1 MKKITLIIVCLL
13 LLNNLPGVSG
23 FAASNAHN
31 IIGKLEDSLYGFQYT
46 GESDAS
52 RLDRLEKSVYGSSF
66 SNKSQSQRIE
76 KLRKDL
82 SADLIGQEITP
93 VEDTFAE
100 PEDSIAYE
108 PPQKEASNITYPA
121 VDELEKEVFNK
132 TFGSQDITVRLSNL
146 EKRTFNKTYNDDL
159 NSRVE
164 RLKAQIAPES
174 LMVDRLADAAN
185 TFYDDDNYVV
195 PKGGTFHMNR
205 YEAPDRF
212 DYDAF
217 NSRSNAMF
225 EDYDYDYASRPPK
238 KASLSTVEK
247 KLMKQNF
254 SKDTM
259 ENRLARVESYM
270 FGTVFSQDDT
280 QTRLDRISSAYNAQK
295 SAGTYDSNKFARNMT
310 AGVQIGMLILMV
322 LACIL

>member
-1 MKKITLIIVCLL
+1 MKKITLLIALILL
-13 LLNNLPGVSG
+13 VNISGLSG
-23 FAASNAHN
+23 FAASSAQNVL
-31 IIGKLEDSLYGFQYT
+31 GKIENSLYGFQYT
-46 GESDAS
+46 GESDSA
-52 RLDRLEKSVYGSSF
+52 RLDRIEKSVYGTPFSS
-66 SNKSQSQRIE
+66 KSSAQRIE

-100 PEDSIAYE
+100 PDDVVAYD

-121 VDELEKEVFNK
+121 VDELEKEVFKK

-146 EKRTFNKTYNDDL
+146 EKKTFNKTYSYDL

-164 RLKAQIAPES
+164 RLKAQIAPAS
-174 LMVDRLADAAN
+174 LIDNRIADASDA
-185 TFYDDDNYVV
+185 FYDDDYVV

-205 YEAPDRF
+205 YESPDRF

-217 NSRSNAMF
+217 NARSNSMF
-225 EDYDYDYASRPPK
+225 EDYDYSSRPAK

-247 KLMKQNF
+247 KLMKQNY
-254 SKDTM
+254 SNDTM

-270 FGTVFSQDDT
+270 FGTVFSSDDT
-280 QTRLDRISSAYNAQK
+280 QTRIDRISSAYNAQK
-295 SAGTYDSNKFARNMT
+295 SSGKYDSNKFAQNMT
-310 AGVQIGMLILMV
+310 TGVQIGMLILMV

>member
-1 MKKITLIIVCLL
+1 MKKITLLIAVLL
-13 LLNNLPGVSG
+13 MLNSSSSMV
-23 FAASNAHN
+23 FAASHSN
-31 IIGKLEDSLYGFQYT
+31 IIGKIENSLYGFQYT
-46 GESDAS
+46 DENDAA
-52 RLDRLEKSVYGSSF
+52 RLDRIEKSVYGTSF
-66 SNKSQSQRIE
+66 SHKSQAQRVE

-82 SADLIGQEITP
+82 SADLIGQEISP

-121 VDELEKEVFNK
+121 VDELEKEVFKK

-146 EKRTFNKTYNDDL
+146 EKKTFNKTFNDDL

-164 RLKAQIAPES
+164 RLKAQIAPETI
-174 LMVDRLADAAN
+174 MENRMADAN
-185 TFYDDDNYVV
+185 TFFDEDNYVV

-205 YEAPDRF
+205 YESPDRF

-217 NSRSNAMF
+217 NARSNAMF
-225 EDYDYDYASRPPK
+225 EDYDYNYSARPPK

-270 FGTVFSQDDT
+270 FGTVFDKDDT

-295 SAGTYDSNKFARNMT
+295 SAGKYDSNKFAQNMT

>member
-1 MKKITLIIVCLL
+1 MKKITLLIALILL
-13 LLNNLPGVSG
+13 VNISGLSG
-23 FAASNAHN
+23 FAASSAQNVL
-31 IIGKLEDSLYGFQYT
+31 GKIENSLYGFQYT
-46 GESDAS
+46 GESDSA
-52 RLDRLEKSVYGSSF
+52 RLDRIEKSVYGTPFSS
-66 SNKSQSQRIE
+66 KSSAQRIE

-100 PEDSIAYE
+100 PDDVVAYE

-121 VDELEKEVFNK
+121 VDELEKEVFKK

-146 EKRTFNKTYNDDL
+146 EKKTFNKTYSDDL

-164 RLKAQIAPES
+164 RLKAQITPAS
-174 LMVDRLADAAN
+174 LIDNRIADASDA
-185 TFYDDDNYVV
+185 FYDDDYVV

-205 YEAPDRF
+205 YESPDRF

-217 NSRSNAMF
+217 NARSNSMF
-225 EDYDYDYASRPPK
+225 EDYDYSSRPAK

-247 KLMKQNF
+247 KLMKQNY
-254 SKDTM
+254 SNDTM

-270 FGTVFSQDDT
+270 FGTVFSSDDT
-280 QTRLDRISSAYNAQK
+280 QTRIDRISSAYNAQK
-295 SAGTYDSNKFARNMT
+295 SSGKYDSNKFAQNMT
-310 AGVQIGMLILMV
+310 TGVQIGMLILMV

>member
-1 MKKITLIIVCLL
+1 MKKITLLIALVLL
-13 LLNNLPGVSG
+13 VNINGLSG
-23 FAASNAHN
+23 FAASSAQNVL
-31 IIGKLEDSLYGFQYT
+31 GKIENSLFVFQYT
-46 GESDAS
+46 GESDSA
-52 RLDRLEKSVYGSSF
+52 RLDRIEKSVYGTPFSS
-66 SNKSQSQRIE
+66 KSSVQRIE

-100 PEDSIAYE
+100 PDDVVAYE

-121 VDELEKEVFNK
+121 VDELEKEVFKK

-146 EKRTFNKTYNDDL
+146 EKKTFNKTYSDDL

-164 RLKAQIAPES
+164 RLKAQIAPAS
-174 LMVDRLADAAN
+174 LMENRIADASDS
-185 TFYDDDNYVV
+185 FYDNDYVV

-205 YEAPDRF
+205 YESPDRF

-217 NSRSNAMF
+217 NARSNSMF
-225 EDYDYDYASRPPK
+225 EDYDYSSRPAK

-247 KLMKQNF
+247 KLMKQNY
-254 SKDTM
+254 SNDTM

-270 FGTVFSQDDT
+270 FGTVFSSDDT
-280 QTRLDRISSAYNAQK
+280 QTRIDRISSAYNAQK
-295 SAGTYDSNKFARNMT
+295 SSGKYDSNKFAQNMT
-310 AGVQIGMLILMV
+310 TGVQIGMLILMV

>member
-1 MKKITLIIVCLL
+1 MKKITLLIALILL
-13 LLNNLPGVSG
+13 VNISGLSG
-23 FAASNAHN
+23 FAASSAQNVL
-31 IIGKLEDSLYGFQYT
+31 GKIENSLYGFQYT
-46 GESDAS
+46 GESDSA
-52 RLDRLEKSVYGSSF
+52 RLDRIEKSVYGTPFSS
-66 SNKSQSQRIE
+66 KSSAQRIE

-82 SADLIGQEITP
+82 SAELIGQEITP

-100 PEDSIAYE
+100 PDDVVAYE

-121 VDELEKEVFNK
+121 VDELEKEVFKK

-146 EKRTFNKTYNDDL
+146 EKKTFNKTYSDDL

-164 RLKAQIAPES
+164 RLKAQIAPAS
-174 LMVDRLADAAN
+174 LMENRIADASDA
-185 TFYDDDNYVV
+185 FYDDDYVV

-205 YEAPDRF
+205 YESPDRF

-217 NSRSNAMF
+217 NARSNSMF
-225 EDYDYDYASRPPK
+225 EDYDYSSRPAK

-247 KLMKQNF
+247 KLMKQNY
-254 SKDTM
+254 SNDTM

-270 FGTVFSQDDT
+270 FGTVFSSDDT
-280 QTRLDRISSAYNAQK
+280 QTRIDRISSAYNAQK
-295 SAGTYDSNKFARNMT
+295 SSGKYDSNKFAQNMT
-310 AGVQIGMLILMV
+310 TGVQIGMLILMV